1 MEVLG
6 HLIFMLF
13 KIGILASI
21 YSLILIAI
29 MTMINNLKKNH
40 YLQKIIDNKKSSWF
54 RFGLIISAL
63 LLIYSFTYWGNH
75 GLGDGPRIP
84 IGYWNIVDNTNWQ
97 FSNLKGYKDKDAN
110 EISISRFLTKDEFF
124 CGKFDQNHFFYDFKN
139 EYFVLNM
146 RSNEII
152 EFSNKQVYNYYAVE
166 NKLPKA
172 SSLLTFEQN
181 YHKYFGGWRFWLLP

>member
-6 HLIFMLF
+6 HFVFTLF

-21 YSLILIAI
+21 YSLILIATI
-29 MTMINNLKKNH
+29 TMITNLKKND

-54 RFGLIISAL
+54 RFGFIISVL

-84 IGYWNIVDNTNWQ
+84 VGHWNVVDNTNWQ
-97 FSNLKGYKDKDAN
+97 FSDLKGYKDFEGN
-110 EISISRFLTKDEFF
+110 EISVSRFLTKDEFF
-124 CGKFDQNHFFYDFKN
+124 CGEFDQKHFFSDFKN

-152 EFSNKQVYNYYAVE
+152 EFINKQEYNNYAVE

-172 SSLLTFEQN
+172 SSLLTFEKN